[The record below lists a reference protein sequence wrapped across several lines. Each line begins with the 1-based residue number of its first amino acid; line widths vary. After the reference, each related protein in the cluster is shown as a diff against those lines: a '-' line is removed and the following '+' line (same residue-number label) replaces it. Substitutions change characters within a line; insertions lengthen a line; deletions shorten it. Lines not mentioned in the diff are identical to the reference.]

1 MGNVREINT
10 RGQRPVFRDQLVTVA
25 DLEDFKADVLLS
37 IRNMLSELKG
47 QSTKKWL
54 KSYEVKK
61 ILEVSTGTLQNL
73 RDNGTL
79 PFTKIGGTIYYNS
92 EDIDNMLLKMKKQAG
107 TIKMLNRK
115 F

>member
-10 RGQRPVFRDQLVTVA
+10 RGQKPVFRDQLVTVA
-25 DLEDFKADVLLS
+25 DLEDFKSDILLS

-47 QSTKKWL
+47 QSGKKWL

-61 ILEVSTGTLQNL
+61 LLEVSTGTLQNL

-79 PFTKIGGTIYYNS
+79 PFTKMGGTIYYSS
-92 EDIDNMLLKMKKQAG
+92 EDIDNMLLKLKKQTG
-107 TIKMLNRK
+107 TIKMLNKR